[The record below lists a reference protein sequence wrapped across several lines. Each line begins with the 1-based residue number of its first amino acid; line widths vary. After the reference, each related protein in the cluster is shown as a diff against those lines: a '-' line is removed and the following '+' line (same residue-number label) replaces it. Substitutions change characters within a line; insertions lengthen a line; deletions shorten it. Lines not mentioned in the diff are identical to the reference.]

1 MKIKFYSVV
10 VSAFLLISFSSFAD
24 TDLKSVNTEKIGK
37 SKNQSVA
44 GKKSSEY
51 VSAKSSVYT
60 RDGLVKR
67 KGSKKSCPA
76 FIL

>member
-24 TDLKSVNTEKIGK
+24 ADVKSERVGKSNSKSV
-37 SKNQSVA
+37 V
-44 GKKSSEY
+44 GKKSSE
-51 VSAKSSVYT
+51 SFSSKSSVYT

-76 FIL
+76 FVL